1 MDPKNN
7 IFNGMNTT
15 IGGNVFNGGSQQ
27 LNSQPQQQPM
37 SSNQPFFGFSS
48 EAETASGTD
57 STNTIPQMPQN
68 QPNMQAAAEAAAI
81 PAYQP
86 KTGWE
91 ENNGGGVITPTQPI
105 TPIAPANPDKKQKK
119 VKMPKAPATPEQ
131 TIKKFTVLSIVLG
144 VAAVVCLFLGIWGL
158 VDAVNTRT
166 KLQSANS
173 TLSTY
178 SGIIKEIENQTGTT
192 INMIEDLPVYVPAS
206 DYVYITG
213 WNIKLKIPDTLTS
226 VSYILNQNADYHSY
240 ICFAAMQKGVQ
251 YFPPFADINQN
262 RDGVGCLYRIP
273 VTDGEKDGNGNSYG
287 QVVLTNGD
295 YNYFYKEPSRLYS
308 GSEADK
314 GLETT
319 ARDLVK
325 QMIADNISTY

>member
-7 IFNGMNTT
+7 IFNGMN
-15 IGGNVFNGGSQQ
+15 N
-27 LNSQPQQQPM
+27 NSPQPAPQPSQQPM

-48 EAETASGTD
+48 DYDADTGVNSA
-57 STNTIPQMPQN
+57 NAIPQMSQN
-68 QPNMQAAAEAAAI
+68 QPETQ
-81 PAYQP
+81 
-86 KTGWE
+86 
-91 ENNGGGVITPTQPI
+91 GVITPTQPI
-105 TPIAPANPDKKQKK
+105 VPANPDKSPKMKRQK
-119 VKMPKAPATPEQ
+119 MSKAPVSPEQ
-131 TIKKFTVLSIVLG
+131 TIKKFTILSIILG

-158 VDAVNTRT
+158 IDAINTRT
-166 KLQSANS
+166 KLADTNAV
-173 TLSTY
+173 LNAY
-178 SGIIKEIENQTGTT
+178 SGIVSEIENQTGTT
-192 INMIEDLPVYVPAS
+192 INVVEDLPVYVPAS

-213 WNIKLKIPDTLTS
+213 WNIKLKIPATLTS

-240 ICFAAMQKGVQ
+240 ICFAAMQEGVQ
-251 YFPPFADINQN
+251 YFPAFADINQN

-273 VTDGEKDGNGNSYG
+273 VTDGEKDSNGNSYG

-295 YNYFYKEPSRLYS
+295 YNYFYKEPAKLYS

-325 QMIADNISTY
+325 QMITDNISTY